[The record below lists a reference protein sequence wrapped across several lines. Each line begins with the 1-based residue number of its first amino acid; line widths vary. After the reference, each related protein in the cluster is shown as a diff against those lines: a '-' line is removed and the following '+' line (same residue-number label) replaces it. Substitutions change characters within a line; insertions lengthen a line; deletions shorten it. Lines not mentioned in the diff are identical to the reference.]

1 MRTVKFELNDQAE
14 KLFLSLTSKA
24 EFFGDTPRTLFV
36 KLMMQYGK
44 TGSASTSSTSSTKEE
59 QLLDGL
65 SKDAWIEREVELRME
80 YIESSDHAEDF
91 KRDMRKTAL
100 AMCKK
105 RYELA
110 LAGTPAAPFGTIT
123 QK

>member
-1 MRTVKFELNDQAE
+1 MRTVKVELNDQAE

-44 TGSASTSSTSSTKEE
+44 VGAASTSSAKEE

-65 SKDAWIEREVELRME
+65 TKEAWIEREVELRMD
-80 YIESSDHAEDF
+80 YIESSGQPEDF
-91 KRDMRKTAL
+91 KVGMRKTAL

-110 LAGTPAAPFGTIT
+110 LEGTPAAPFGVI
-123 QK
+123 QQN